1 MLRQGQ
7 EREIAA
13 PVAESLGVA
22 LKDQGLRREI
32 GRGARV
38 TRNFS
43 DAYLNRRFIRV
54 INRARRSGGQGY
66 GERGGARQDGY
77 DTTPK
82 GGAPFGFTPAA
93 SARAVARAV
102 KISNRAILLYALPSL
117 PYSLAY
123 MPVVNF
129 IPSFYSTE
137 LGVSLAVV
145 GFAIFGTRLF
155 DIATDPMIGVL
166 SDRSRSRF
174 GRRKI
179 FIAAGIP
186 LLMLAVWMLFVPG
199 EAASGR
205 YLFVWFFVLYFAY
218 TLIDIPY
225 RSWGAELSKDY
236 DDRSRIKAWRGGFEM
251 AGTLTAL
258 TVAMILG
265 WLGYSGTA
273 TTMLALALLFLIFQ
287 PLSFGLTLWRL
298 PEPPPEHSEAEVF
311 TWKERLQVFAG
322 NRAMIR
328 LSVGFTALLMALVI
342 AASLNLIF
350 MTQVIGRPEAF
361 APALF
366 IQNIIGIAA
375 IPIWLRVAE
384 RFGKHRAFAATVPII
399 IMILASFFLLEEGDV
414 VPAVTLIALQGVGLG
429 AWFFLAPAMLADV
442 VDVDESQTG
451 EERTG
456 LYFSVFGM
464 INKAGVALG
473 VLVGTSLPAL
483 VGFQPS
489 DLVHTEE
496 ALLGFRLVY
505 SFAGA
510 PLALLAFFMFWNY
523 PVTREVQ
530 RGLREQID
538 ARRITPAAP

>member
-1 MLRQGQ
+1 M
-7 EREIAA
+7 A
-13 PVAESLGVA
+13 VESNVGV
-22 LKDQGLRREI
+22 K
-32 GRGARV
+32 V
-38 TRNFS
+38 
-43 DAYLNRRFIRV
+43 
-54 INRARRSGGQGY
+54 
-66 GERGGARQDGY
+66 
-77 DTTPK
+77 
-82 GGAPFGFTPAA
+82 
-93 SARAVARAV
+93 
-102 KISNRAILLYALPSL
+102 SNRDLLLYALPSL

-155 DIATDPMIGVL
+155 DIATDPLIGVL

-174 GRRKI
+174 GRRKS
-179 FIAAGIP
+179 FIALGIP
-186 LLMLAVWMLFVPG
+186 LLMVAVWMLFVPG
-199 EAASGR
+199 EAASGT

-258 TVAMILG
+258 TVAMMLEL
-265 WLGYSGTA
+265 LGYSGTA
-273 TTMLALALLFLIFQ
+273 MTMFALAVLFVIFQ

-298 PEPPPEHSEAEVF
+298 PEPPPERSESEVF

-361 APALF
+361 ATALF
-366 IQNIIGIAA
+366 IQNIIGIAS
-375 IPIWLRVAE
+375 IPLWLKIAE
-384 RFGKHRAFAATVPII
+384 RYGKHRAFAFTVPVII
-399 IMILASFFLLEEGDV
+399 VILASFFLLDEGDV
-414 VPAVTLIALQGVGLG
+414 VAAVILIALEGVGLG

-483 VGFQPS
+483 FGFQPS
-489 DLVHTEE
+489 DPMHSEE
-496 ALLGFRLVY
+496 ALLGFRLVF
-505 SFAGA
+505 SFAGV
-510 PLALLAFFMFWNY
+510 PLALIALLMFWNY
-523 PVTREVQ
+523 PVTRAVQ
-530 RGLREQID
+530 RELRERID
-538 ARRITPAAP
+538 AKRLGPA

>member
-1 MLRQGQ
+1 VR
-7 EREIAA
+7 IN
-13 PVAESLGVA
+13 
-22 LKDQGLRREI
+22 
-32 GRGARV
+32 
-38 TRNFS
+38 TRH
-43 DAYLNRRFIRV
+43 L
-54 INRARRSGGQGY
+54 
-66 GERGGARQDGY
+66 
-77 DTTPK
+77 
-82 GGAPFGFTPAA
+82 
-93 SARAVARAV
+93 
-102 KISNRAILLYALPSL
+102 LLYALPSL

-129 IPSFYSTE
+129 IPSFYSND

-145 GFAIFGTRLF
+145 GFAIFGTRIF

-199 EAASGR
+199 ESASGS
-205 YLFVWFFVLYFAY
+205 YLLVWFFFLYFAY

-236 DDRSRIKAWRGGFEM
+236 DDRSRIKAWRGAFEM

-258 TVAMILG
+258 SAAIVLEA
-265 WLGYSGTA
+265 LGYSGTA
-273 TTMLALALLFLIFQ
+273 MTMFALAILFVIFQ
-287 PLSFGLTLWRL
+287 PISFALTLWSL
-298 PEPPPEHSEAEVF
+298 PEPPAERSEADVF
-311 TWKERLQVFAG
+311 TWAERVKVFVG
-322 NRAMIR
+322 NRAMLR
-328 LSVGFTALLMALVI
+328 LSFGFTALLMALVI

-350 MTQVIGRPEAF
+350 MTEVIGEPEAF
-361 APALF
+361 ATALF
-366 IQNIIGIAA
+366 IQNIIGIAS
-375 IPIWLRVAE
+375 IPVWLRLAE
-384 RFGKHRAFAATVPII
+384 RYGKHKAFAATVPVTII
-399 IMILASFFLLEEGDV
+399 ILAGFFLLEEGDV
-414 VPAVTLIALQGVGLG
+414 IPAVILIALEGLGLG

-473 VLVGTSLPAL
+473 VLVGTSLPPL
-483 VGFQPS
+483 FGFEPS
-489 DLVHTEE
+489 NPVHSEE
-496 ALLGFRLVY
+496 AMLGFRLVF

-510 PLALLAFFMFWNY
+510 PLALIAFLLFWNY

-530 RGLREQID
+530 RSLRDSID
-538 ARRITPAAP
+538 ARRLSAASAGASTVIDPTAGEVSARPPAAR